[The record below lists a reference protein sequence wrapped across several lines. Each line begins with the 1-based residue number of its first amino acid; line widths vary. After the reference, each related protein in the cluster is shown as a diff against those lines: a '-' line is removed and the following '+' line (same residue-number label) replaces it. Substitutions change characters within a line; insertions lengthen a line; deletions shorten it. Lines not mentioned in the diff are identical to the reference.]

1 MRANGNWRLVAALMS
16 AIIGL
21 LSGSAFAQQRIGN
34 ASSVSNQVEGVIAGA
49 SRTLVGGSDV
59 HLNELVRTGE
69 AGVARLVFLDDTN
82 LGVGPRS
89 EVRLD
94 RFVYNPDR
102 SAGSVV
108 VRTGRG
114 VFRFATGVQQPQ
126 NYVIQTPIASIGV
139 RGTIFDL
146 VVTLDRMIVTLVSGQ
161 IRVTTRQGQAASLTT
176 PGASLTIYAG
186 GAILRRAD
194 WGGTPPPD
202 FAALFGSARLADRSS
217 WGTRASPADHRI
229 AIGLS
234 FGGAALVR
242 LPTNSS
248 SGFYTGDLDQ
258 GALGLLIG
266 ISAFTDV
273 ARFGNAPG
281 PFGTGIVSLG
291 IVVDDIIGTA
301 LQWKGLCGGAP
312 CDGSGHLNELN
323 VIGEIKLTTP
333 ISTTDSA
340 NVYVGGGLAT
350 LWPTGTPTGAGGP
363 SFVGHASAPA
373 VRVGFGFDRR
383 YSDTF
388 AAGFKVGAQH
398 TFATEFDTTL
408 VGERF
413 RFSGKTEILFAV
425 TLTFS
430 P

>member
-1 MRANGNWRLVAALMS
+1 MERPPLRVTVAVGLVAACTLAMQV
-16 AIIGL
+16 L
-21 LSGSAFAQQRIGN
+21 LSRLFSAALFYHFAFFSISLALLGT
-34 ASSVSNQVEGVIAGA
+34 GAGA
-49 SRTLVGGSDV
+49 LAVYVRPAWFSRRTVTALLARWSALLAVLLVAV
-59 HLNELVRTGE
+59 PAVL
-69 AGVARLVFLDDTN
+69 
-82 LGVGPRS
+82 
-89 EVRLD
+89 VRLD
-94 RFVYNPDR
+94 YSSSLTV
-102 SAGSVV
+102 
-108 VRTGRG
+108 T
-114 VFRFATGVQQPQ
+114 
-126 NYVIQTPIASIGV
+126 
-139 RGTIFDL
+139 FDL

-186 GAILRRAD
+186 GTILRRAD